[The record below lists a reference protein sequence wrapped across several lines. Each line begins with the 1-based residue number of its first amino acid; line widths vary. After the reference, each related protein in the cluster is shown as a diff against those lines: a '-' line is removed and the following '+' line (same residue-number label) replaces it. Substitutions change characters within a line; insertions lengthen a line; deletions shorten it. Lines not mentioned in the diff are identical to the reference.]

1 MDTEESRQELWH
13 KLNNESSR
21 AYEAFKVYMY
31 LPPATRTV
39 VGAWREWTGNSAARR
54 EPPFFRGWS
63 HDFAWSERARA
74 HDHHIDVIREEG
86 MEEAIKEEAAR
97 QARQIELVR
106 GRFNELMART
116 FHEDSIR
123 KLLRES

>member
-1 MDTEESRQELWH
+1 
-13 KLNNESSR
+13 
-21 AYEAFKVYMY
+21 
-31 LPPATRTV
+31 
-39 VGAWREWTGNSAARR
+39 
-54 EPPFFRGWS
+54 
-63 HDFAWSERARA
+63 
-74 HDHHIDVIREEG
+74 

>member
-1 MDTEESRQELWH
+1 VDREFCREA
-13 KLNNESSR
+13 R
-21 AYEAFKVYMY
+21 AAL
-31 LPPATRTV
+31 LPWMVA
-39 VGAWREWTGNSAARR
+39 
-54 EPPFFRGWS
+54 
-63 HDFAWSERARA
+63 HFAWSERARA